1 MAIEATTYEPKG
13 TRAGRLGRVYYG
25 WYVLFGMVIA
35 LLVAEGATFGS
46 FGAYVQPLERQ
57 FGWSRAEVSLGFS
70 VVVGTVGLLAPI
82 IGRLIDV
89 VGPRRLMLIGAP
101 LAMLSMALLAFMT
114 QLWQWY
120 AYLALNAA
128 ALGLIAYM
136 PAQALAVRWFDR
148 QRAVAVSV
156 IGASVWLGQLIMLP
170 LTQTIIS
177 RLGWGDAFL
186 WSGFMVLGAYAVAF
200 VLVRDRPGPDSG
212 TESQRPRQ
220 TQTTAVSNEI
230 SGVTPRVAIRT
241 PLFWAL
247 VLGLMLFYF
256 VVFGWLS
263 QAVPIYQSLDYS
275 DATAALIVSLTAGGA
290 VVWILTA
297 GGQLERFRR
306 PERAAALCTVC
317 ICGSMAVLWASG
329 GTTWGVAVQVVLY
342 VLGFAAAPSL
352 EALMISRGFGLAHF
366 ATIMG
371 TAFTFQTMAI
381 MFSPWVAGRIYDA
394 SGSYDGAL
402 VMYAICAGA
411 SCVVFLVA
419 SRIRQP
425 LATRLSER

>member
-1 MAIEATTYEPKG
+1 M
-13 TRAGRLGRVYYG
+13 YYG
-25 WYVLFGMVIA
+25 WYVLFGMVVA
-35 LLVAEGATFGS
+35 LLTAEGVTFGS
-46 FGAYVQPLERQ
+46 FGAYVQPLERH

-70 VVVGTVGLLAPI
+70 VVVGTVGVLAPLY
-82 IGRLIDV
+82 GRLIDV
-89 VGPRRLMLIGAP
+89 VGPRRLMLVGAP
-101 LAMLSMALLAFMT
+101 LAALSMALLAFMSE
-114 QLWQWY
+114 LWQWY

-148 QRAVAVSV
+148 QRAVAVSI

-170 LTQTIIS
+170 LTQMIIS

-200 VLVRDRPGPDSG
+200 VLVRDRPGPGAGAEAKRPPQLQPAAG
-212 TESQRPRQ
+212 TA
-220 TQTTAVSNEI
+220 AV
-230 SGVTPRVAIRT
+230 SGVTLREALRA

-247 VLGLMLFYF
+247 VLGLMSFYF
-256 VVFGWLS
+256 VAFGWLS
-263 QAVPIYQSLDYS
+263 QAVPVYQSLDFS
-275 DATAALIVSLTAGGA
+275 DSAAALIVSLTAGGA

-306 PERAAALCTVC
+306 PERAAALCTVA

-329 GTTWGVAVQVVLY
+329 GATWGVAAQVVLY

-352 EALMISRGFGLAHF
+352 EALMISRAFGLAHF

-381 MFSPWVAGRIYDA
+381 MFSPWVAGRIYD
-394 SGSYDGAL
+394 STGSYDGAL
-402 VMYAICAGA
+402 VLYAICAGT
-411 SCVVFLVA
+411 SCVVFLFA
-419 SRIRQP
+419 SRLRQP
-425 LATRLSER
+425 MVAVSLAEAESAGR